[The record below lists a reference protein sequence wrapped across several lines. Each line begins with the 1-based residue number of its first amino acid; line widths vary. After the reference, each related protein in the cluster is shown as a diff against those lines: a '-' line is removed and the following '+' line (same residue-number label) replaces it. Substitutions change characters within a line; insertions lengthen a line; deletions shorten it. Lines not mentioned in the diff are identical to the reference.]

1 MTKNKVVIA
10 VDGPAASGKGSLS
23 RRLSKDYNLAHMDSG
38 KLYRATALIIIEN
51 NINPEEKNK
60 VEQYIKY
67 IDFDN
72 SIFENKK
79 LLSDEIGKTAS
90 IIANYKNLRDYLLKI
105 QRDFA
110 YVKNNDKLGVVIDG
124 RDIGTVVL
132 PEANIKFFITASL
145 DVRITRR
152 WKELLSLGYDI
163 IKRHVEQEMIE
174 RDERDSH
181 RTHSPLFAAP
191 DAILLDTTKLKFDQV
206 YVLAKKYV
214 EVFLS

>member
-1 MTKNKVVIA
+1 MTKNKIVIA

-23 RRLSKDYNLAHMDSG
+23 RRLCKDYNLAHMDSG
-38 KLYRATALIIIEN
+38 KLYRATALIIMEN

-60 VEQYIKY
+60 VEQYIKD
-67 IDFDN
+67 IDFDDF
-72 SIFENKK
+72 IFENKK

-105 QRDFA
+105 QRNFA

-163 IKRHVEQEMIE
+163 IKRHVEQEMRD

-181 RTHSPLFAAP
+181 RTHSPLFAAS
-191 DAILLDTTKLKFDQV
+191 DAIVLDTTKLKFDQV